1 MRKRL
6 LGALGALFMAGLAQP
21 ALAFPD
27 RPIRLV
33 VPYGPG
39 GITDIAA
46 RILAPKLGEELG

>member
-1 MRKRL
+1 MRRL
-6 LGALGALFMAGLAQP
+6 VLGALVAVGLSLP
-21 ALAFPD
+21 AAAFPD

-46 RILAPKLGEELG
+46 RILAPKLGDELGQ